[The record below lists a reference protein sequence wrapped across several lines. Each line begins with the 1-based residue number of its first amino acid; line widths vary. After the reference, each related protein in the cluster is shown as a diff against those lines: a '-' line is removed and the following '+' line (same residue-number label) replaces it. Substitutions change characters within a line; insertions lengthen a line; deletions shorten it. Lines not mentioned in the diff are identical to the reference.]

1 VEKSVGIG
9 KTMKFLERVTETQM
23 IRDGIIKWGMLQLDD
38 SPKILCICWFNED
51 IMEI

>member
-1 VEKSVGIG
+1 VGIG

-38 SPKILCICWFNED
+38 SLKILCICWFNED